1 MDDAL
6 TTYTI
11 NSKEEDILQVFEGWL
26 KESEIY
32 HNEMLKVQKVSY
44 EYYIGNQSKKS
55 DVPLYLSNTVENRIF
70 ESVETLVPIATSSA
84 HQFQVLPGSD
94 APDSKLKADKLG
106 KILNRKYETLNI
118 QEKLEDITRDM
129 LLNRF
134 GVLKY
139 EWDFNKDDID
149 VKKIDPRLILIPRLR
164 VKPDKLPYV
173 IEIQEYSKEEMEEN
187 FPKINIDD
195 LNKKSKGIDTG
206 ETTDNEDYQ
215 VFETWTDKMV
225 VWISS
230 SQVLKKEVNP
240 YFDFKGQNK
249 KIWKDNKW
257 KKELKFYNH
266 LNEPEKPFVFFTTF
280 NISDGPVASTS
291 LVEIGIPIQDAINSQ
306 KRSIINNLKQMGNSK
321 TLVDSDAMTE
331 EEADN
336 ITNEP
341 GLTLRGKNIASE
353 NKIRFESGTPIPQAH
368 FANLQHSEAVF
379 DNIMGIHSS
388 TRGAAQAAT
397 LGQDIISRQ
406 QDYTRI
412 DTITRVLNRGI
423 SKLANGLT
431 QLMKMFYTEVHT
443 IKLLG
448 EESAV
453 EFVKL
458 NQEDIENHVEIIVK
472 SGMNL
477 PMDEVSLRT
486 EAVQLWQ
493 LGALSLTTLFK
504 RLKFEN
510 PEKEAQAVLM
520 WKQGQL
526 DMETQAVIQQ
536 GQAKQQREQ
545 EQQSGKEEGRQTEGM
560 LDVLQ
565 RAKQSLG
572 GTVDKPKGTP
582 KTANNKR

>member
-1 MDDAL
+1 MDDTL
-6 TTYTI
+6 KKLTI
-11 NSKEEDILQVFEGWL
+11 NSKKEDILETFNKWL
-26 KESEIY
+26 DESEIY
-32 HNEMLKVQKVSY
+32 HNEMLKAQKLSY
-44 EYYIGNQSKKS
+44 EYYIGNQTDKNE
-55 DVPLYLSNTVENRIF
+55 VPPYLSNTIENRIF

-84 HQFQVLPGSD
+84 HQFQVLPASEE
-94 APDSKLKADKLG
+94 PDSKFKADKLG

-118 QEKLEDITRDM
+118 QEKLENITRDM
-129 LLNRF
+129 LLRRF

-139 EWDFNKDDID
+139 EWNFDKDDVD
-149 VKKIDPRLILIPRLR
+149 VRKIDPRLILIPKLR
-164 VKPDKLPYV
+164 VKPEKLSYV
-173 IEIQEYSKEEMEEN
+173 IEIQEYSKQEIEDY
-187 FPKINIDD
+187 FPKINVDD
-195 LNKKSKGIDTG
+195 LNKKSRQVDTG
-206 ETTDNEDYQ
+206 ETENDEYQ
-215 VFETWTDKMV
+215 VFEVWTDEMMF
-225 VWISS
+225 WISS
-230 SQVLKKEVNP
+230 DKVLDKKVNP
-240 YFDFKGQNK
+240 YFDFKGKEK
-249 KIWKDNKW
+249 KIWKNKKW

-266 LNEPEKPFVFFTTF
+266 LDEPEKPFIFFSAF
-280 NISDGPVASTS
+280 NISDGSVASTS

-321 TLVDSDAMTE
+321 TLVDSDALTE

-341 GLTLRGKNIASE
+341 GLVLRGKNLASE

-368 FANLQHSEAVF
+368 FANLQHSESVF

-412 DTITRVLNRGI
+412 DTITRELNRGV
-423 SKLANGLT
+423 SRLANGLT
-431 QLMKMFYTEVHT
+431 QLMKMFYDETHT
-443 IKLLG
+443 IKMLG
-448 EESAV
+448 EQSAT

-458 NQEDIENHVEIIVK
+458 NQEDIENYIEIIVK

-493 LGALSLTTLFK
+493 LGALAPITLFK

-510 PEKEAQAVLM
+510 PEKETTALLA

-526 DMETQAVIQQ
+526 DMETQAAIQQ
-536 GQAKQQREQ
+536 QGAKEGQ
-545 EQQSGKEEGRQTEGM
+545 GNKEEGRQTEGI

-572 GTVDKPKGTP
+572 GTVKGTP